1 MTEEEKNLVYNIA
14 WLRKHHAISKRKM
27 AKILGIG
34 IATLNR
40 IESGELPS
48 SLGGGAL
55 VRMYAYFGV
64 RTDELIHQRFSKE

>member
-1 MTEEEKNLVYNIA
+1 MTVEEKNLVYNIA

-34 IATLNR
+34 ITKLNR

-55 VRMYAYFGV
+55 VRMHAYFGIC
-64 RTDELIHQRFSKE
+64 TDELVYQRFFEE